1 VSISPN
7 GKRCAFR
14 CAKLRWARVNAAMLH
29 CMSETLAAAPAPGV
43 ASFASFLAGLAAP
56 ETTGSDEWNVDD
68 LAEDIATISYEHG
81 LRAQSSHPAGDGPAL
96 HTGLNSVKLPAGDAA
111 VATAVATKGRGT
123 SASAPRTGVAAD
135 SRKLASITIRLSHV
149 ECAQLHERAAAA
161 GMTISAYLRSC
172 TFEVEALRAQVKEA
186 LAQFNSAAAVPVEPK
201 TPERPVASFQTWR
214 SRFFPRRPAQA

>member
-1 VSISPN
+1 
-7 GKRCAFR
+7 
-14 CAKLRWARVNAAMLH
+14 
-29 CMSETLAAAPAPGV
+29 MSETLAAAPAPGV

-68 LAEDIATISYEHG
+68 LAEDIATISYEHA

-96 HTGLNSVKLPAGDAA
+96 NTGLNSAKLPAGDAA
-111 VATAVATKGRGT
+111 VAPAVATKGRGS

-135 SRKLASITIRLSHV
+135 KRKSASITIRLSQA
-149 ECAQLHERAAAA
+149 ECAQLHERADAA

-186 LAQFNSAAAVPVEPK
+186 LAQFNSAAVVPVEPK
-201 TPERPVASFQTWR
+201 APEKENVASFQTWR
-214 SRFFPRRPAQA
+214 SRFFPRRQAQA